1 MRLRLRETCARNHK
15 SKKPKSL
22 DTADVVRDVETSR
35 FHSLTRILANQRRK
49 LVRTPSMRRPV
60 GVKGI
65 RFGLCWAC
73 CFLPGRV
80 ATVATL
86 PSALFAERFA
96 SLGASWVFS
105 FQPVL
110 PPDCRP
116 RFHLQDESWARRLTQ
131 SPELGFRLWLFLSK
145 NVFGFMQPP
154 ASLSACYYATVRKA
168 LRSPT
173 GDAARR
179 PAFAPLQ

>member
-1 MRLRLRETCARNHK
+1 MFLRPTIIRGCR
-15 SKKPKSL
+15 S
-22 DTADVVRDVETSR
+22 RDVDLAIVDVTSR
-35 FHSLTRILANQRRK
+35 FPPFPEQWAKKRRTFV
-49 LVRTPSMRRPV
+49 LTPSMRRPV

-65 RFGLCWAC
+65 RFGLCWSC

-86 PSALFAERFA
+86 PSALFDERLS

-145 NVFGFMQPP
+145 NVFGFMQLP

-179 PAFAPLQ
+179 PAFAPRQ

>member
-1 MRLRLRETCARNHK
+1 MIGVNAFHEKAGRSQGDSFWYLLVTLFL
-15 SKKPKSL
+15 S
-22 DTADVVRDVETSR
+22 SR
-35 FHSLTRILANQRRK
+35 I
-49 LVRTPSMRRPV
+49 
-60 GVKGI
+60 
-65 RFGLCWAC
+65 
-73 CFLPGRV
+73 

-86 PSALFAERFA
+86 PSALFDERFG

-110 PPDCRP
+110 PSVYRP
-116 RFHLQDESWARRLTQ
+116 RFHLEDESWARRLTQ

-145 NVFGFMQPP
+145 RVFGFMPPP
-154 ASLSACYYATVRKA
+154 ASLSACYGATVRKP

-179 PAFAPLQ
+179 PAFAPPQ